1 MRERLLNL
9 IDTIQDCGEQY
20 NPALG
25 FDDYVSN
32 SELAKFLLDCGVIAP
47 PVKVRQKV
55 WLIGYTVTPVE
66 KTPCVI
72 EGEVYTITIS
82 ELNYKLMGVFKCR
95 AEING
100 EGVWFDLS
108 FDEVGKTVLL
118 TEKEAERALAE
129 RSDAT

>member
-9 IDTIQDCGEQY
+9 IDTIQDYGEQY

-55 WLIGYTVTPVE
+55 WLIGYTVASVE
-66 KTPCVI
+66 KTPCMI

-82 ELNYKLMGVFKCR
+82 ELNYKLRGVFKCR

-100 EGVWFDLS
+100 EGVWFSLL
-108 FDEVGKTVLL
+108 FDDVGKTVF
-118 TEKEAERALAE
+118 TTKEEAERALVE
-129 RSDAT
+129 MEK